1 MKYNEYEPT
10 VWAIKP
16 GLLAFFIHNM
26 GYIPQIITETGL
38 REFTIILPKISG
50 SIVMNSLI
58 HCIHRIIIEDQQKF
72 MYQNLNTKHI
82 DKKMTVSIY

>member
-16 GLLAFFIHNM
+16 GLLAFLS
-26 GYIPQIITETGL
+26 IIWDIYRRLLQKQAL
-38 REFTIILPKISG
+38 RVFTIILTKISG
-50 SIVMNSLI
+50 SIVMNTLI

>member
-26 GYIPQIITETGL
+26 GYIPQIITETGFE
-38 REFTIILPKISG
+38 RVYNYFAK
-50 SIVMNSLI
+50 N
-58 HCIHRIIIEDQQKF
+58 
-72 MYQNLNTKHI
+72 
-82 DKKMTVSIY
+82 